1 MHGGGHGLPTR
12 RHTSAQHR
20 ESERGGRGRRVGDP
34 SRPGRSLPRA
44 LDRPDSSRPGDAG
57 GCRRHRL
64 MTSTFDTAASPR
76 RGNGIT
82 TPSRRGG
89 SGRVL
94 TDVVVDLGFVDR
106 GTMDHAIDRST
117 ASGGA
122 PEHILVEDGTLTGD
136 QLARAVAE
144 RFGLDHVDL
153 KLYRVDPDAAKLV
166 APAAVRRYQAVPVS
180 FVGDRTLLVA
190 MVDPANVLAIDDI
203 AVMTGYEVR
212 PAVAS
217 LKDVDWLLER
227 LEDPN
232 FGVGATAPEERE
244 DDPGADQPPAAA
256 ERPPAP
262 LYDIREN
269 APINF
274 GVGGEDA
281 SVIQL
286 VPRVIKE
293 AVERGASDIHF
304 EPQEEEMRVR
314 YRIDGVLQEAAT
326 VPVSAV
332 PAVISRLKI
341 LSDLDIAERRVP
353 QDGRISMDVAEKPI
367 DLRVATLPAQY
378 GEKVVMRILDQSK
391 VMIQLEQLGMLP
403 QALERFSKAFAQAHG
418 AVLVTGP
425 TGSGKS
431 TSLYGALNQLNTI
444 EKHIITIE
452 DPVEYQL
459 TGITQVQVNNKA
471 GLTFASGL
479 RSMMRADPD
488 IIMVGEI
495 RGRET
500 AQIAIEAALTG
511 HLVLSTLHTNDA
523 PGAVTRLIEMGVEP
537 FLVGSA
543 VDCVVA
549 QRLARLLC
557 EECKQ
562 RVTLP
567 AEVLRANGFNVG
579 LDLECFEPVGCARCG
594 GSGYKGRIGLYKVMM
609 VSETIRSL
617 AVAREPA
624 ETIARAAVHEGMMR
638 LREDGLEKVR
648 RGLTSIAEIARVA
661 GTK

>member
-1 MHGGGHGLPTR
+1 
-12 RHTSAQHR
+12 
-20 ESERGGRGRRVGDP
+20 
-34 SRPGRSLPRA
+34 
-44 LDRPDSSRPGDAG
+44 
-57 GCRRHRL
+57 
-64 MTSTFDTAASPR
+64 MTSTFETTPRPR

-82 TPSRRGG
+82 TPTRRGG

-94 TDVVVDLGFVDR
+94 TDVIVDLGFVDR
-106 GTMDHAIDRST
+106 GTMDLAIERGRE
-117 ASGGA
+117 SGSA
-122 PEHILVEDGTLTGD
+122 PERVLVSDGTLTD
-136 QLARAVAE
+136 EQLSRSIAE
-144 RFGLDHVDL
+144 RFGLDHIDL
-153 KLYRVDPDAAKLV
+153 SLYRVDPDAAKLV
-166 APAAVRRYQAVPVS
+166 TPAAVRRYQAVPVS
-180 FVGDRTLLVA
+180 FTGDRTLIVA

-212 PAVAS
+212 PAVSS
-217 LKDVDWLLER
+217 LADVERLLTR

-232 FGVGATAPEERE
+232 FGHGAVAPEEA
-244 DDPGADQPPAAA
+244 DDVEEASPAPAQPAA
-256 ERPPAP
+256 PI
-262 LYDIREN
+262 YDLREN
-269 APINF
+269 QPINF
-274 GVGGEDA
+274 GAGGEDA

-286 VPRVIKE
+286 VHRVIQE

-332 PAVISRLKI
+332 PAVVSRIKI
-341 LSDLDIAERRVP
+341 LSDLDIAERRIP
-353 QDGRISMDVAEKPI
+353 QDGRISLEVGDKPI
-367 DLRVATLPAQY
+367 DLRVATLPSQY

-403 QALERFSKAFAQAHG
+403 QALERFTKAFAQAHG

-444 EKHIITIE
+444 EKNIITIE

-459 TGITQVQVNNKA
+459 QGITQVQVNNKA

-495 RGRET
+495 RDRET

-523 PGAVTRLIEMGVEP
+523 PGAITRLIEMGVEP

-557 EECKQ
+557 EECK
-562 RVTLP
+562 RRTTITS
-567 AEVLRANGFNVG
+567 EVMRANGFNVG
-579 LDLECFEPVGCARCG
+579 LDLEAYEPVGCARCG
-594 GSGYKGRIGLYKVMM
+594 GSGYKGRIGLYEVMW
-609 VSETIRSL
+609 VSDSIRSL
-617 AVAREPA
+617 AVSREPA
-624 ETIARAAVHEGMMR
+624 ETIMHAAVHEGMMR

-661 GTK
+661 GTR

>member
-1 MHGGGHGLPTR
+1 MNPPTKAAAAP
-12 RHTSAQHR
+12 TSANGKPKR
-20 ESERGGRGRRVGDP
+20 
-34 SRPGRSLPRA
+34 
-44 LDRPDSSRPGDAG
+44 
-57 GCRRHRL
+57 
-64 MTSTFDTAASPR
+64 T
-76 RGNGIT
+76 NGIT

-94 TDVVVDLGFVDR
+94 TDVIVDLGYVER
-106 GTMDHAIDRST
+106 EAMDEAIEMAHSAGSAAERVLLST
-117 ASGGA
+117 GA
-122 PEHILVEDGTLTGD
+122 ITETE
-136 QLARAVAE
+136 LARAVAE
-144 RFGLDHVDL
+144 RFGLDHLDL
-153 KLYRVDPDAAKLV
+153 TSYRIDPDAAKLV
-166 APAAVRRYQAVPVS
+166 TPAAIKRYQAVPVS
-180 FVGDRTLLVA
+180 FTSERTLLVA
-190 MVDPANVLAIDDI
+190 MSDPANVLAVDDI

-217 LKDVDWLLER
+217 PADIDFVLDR
-227 LEDPN
+227 INDPTWGGGN
-232 FGVGATAPEERE
+232 GAAPEIEPVE
-244 DDPGADQPPAAA
+244 DEGSEGPPPGGTAG
-256 ERPPAP
+256 P
-262 LYDIREN
+262 LYDLT
-269 APINF
+269 PQTVNF
-274 GVGGEDA
+274 GASGEDA

-286 VPRVIKE
+286 VQRVISE

-314 YRIDGVLQEAAT
+314 YRIDGVLQEAAI
-326 VPVSAV
+326 VPLSVI
-332 PAVISRLKI
+332 PAVTSRIKI

-353 QDGRISMDVAEKPI
+353 QDGRVSTNI
-367 DLRVATLPAQY
+367 DGKAIDIRVATLPAQY
-378 GEKVVMRILDQSK
+378 GENVVMRILDSTK
-391 VMIQLEQLGMLP
+391 ALISMEQLGMLP
-403 QALERFSKAFAQAHG
+403 QAMERFTKAFSQSHG

-431 TSLYGALNQLNTI
+431 TSLYAALNVLNTI
-444 EKHIITIE
+444 DKNIITIE

-459 TGITQVQVNNKA
+459 EGLTQVQVNKKA
-471 GLTFASGL
+471 GLTFAAGL

-495 RGRET
+495 RDRET
-500 AQIAIEAALTG
+500 AQIAIESALTG

-523 PGAVTRLIEMGVEP
+523 PGAVSRLIEMGIEP

-557 EECKQ
+557 EECKK

-567 AEVLRANGFNVG
+567 AEVMRANGFNVG
-579 LDLECFEPVGCARCG
+579 LDLECYEPVGCARCG
-594 GSGYKGRIGLYKVMM
+594 GSGYKGRIGLYEVMW

-624 ETIARAAVHEGMMR
+624 ETIAHAAVHEGMMR

-661 GTK
+661 GTR

>member
-1 MHGGGHGLPTR
+1 MSSP
-12 RHTSAQHR
+12 
-20 ESERGGRGRRVGDP
+20 
-34 SRPGRSLPRA
+34 
-44 LDRPDSSRPGDAG
+44 PDTPPKA
-57 GCRRHRL
+57 
-64 MTSTFDTAASPR
+64 R
-76 RGNGIT
+76 RGTGVT

-94 TDVVVDLGFVDR
+94 TDVIVDLGFVDR
-106 GTMDHAIDRST
+106 AAMDAAVERGTANGST
-117 ASGGA
+117 S
-122 PEHILVEDGTLTGD
+122 ERLLVADGTLTD
-136 QLARAVAE
+136 EHLSRAVAE

-212 PAVAS
+212 PAVS
-217 LKDVDWLLER
+217 SRKDVEWLLER
-227 LEDPN
+227 LEDPD
-232 FGVGATAPEERE
+232 FGHGAIAPEEQE
-244 DDPGADQPPAAA
+244 NALPEQP
-256 ERPPAP
+256 RAP
-262 LYDIREN
+262 LYDVHEN
-269 APINF
+269 APITF
-274 GVGGEDA
+274 GAGGEDA
-281 SVIQL
+281 TVIQL
-286 VPRVIKE
+286 VHRVIKE
-293 AVERGASDIHF
+293 AVERGASDVHF
-304 EPQEEEMRVR
+304 EPAEEDMRIR

-326 VPVSAV
+326 VQLSAV
-332 PAVISRLKI
+332 PAVISRVKI
-341 LSDLDIAERRVP
+341 LSDLDIAERRIP
-353 QDGRISMDVAEKPI
+353 QDGRISLDVENKPI
-367 DLRVATLPAQY
+367 DLRVATLPAAY

-403 QALERFSKAFAQAHG
+403 QALERFTKAFSQAHG

-431 TSLYGALNQLNTI
+431 TSLYGALNQLNTV

-459 TGITQVQVNNKA
+459 AGITQVQVNNKA

-495 RGRET
+495 RDRET

-557 EECKQ
+557 EECK
-562 RVTLP
+562 RRTTLTS
-567 AEVLRANGFNVG
+567 EVMRANGFNLG
-579 LDLECFEPVGCARCG
+579 LDLEAYEPVGCARCG
-594 GSGYKGRIGLYKVMM
+594 GSGYKGRIGLYEVMW
-609 VSETIRSL
+609 VSDTIRSM

-624 ETIARAAVHEGMMR
+624 ETIMHAAVHEGMMR

-648 RGLTSIAEIARVA
+648 RGLTSFAEIARVA
-661 GTK
+661 GTR

>member
-1 MHGGGHGLPTR
+1 MNPP
-12 RHTSAQHR
+12 AQT
-20 ESERGGRGRRVGDP
+20 GAP
-34 SRPGRSLPRA
+34 PKKK
-44 LDRPDSSRPGDAG
+44 
-57 GCRRHRL
+57 
-64 MTSTFDTAASPR
+64 
-76 RGNGIT
+76 GNGVT

-94 TDVVVDLGFVDR
+94 TDVIVDLGFVEQ
-106 GTMDHAIDRST
+106 GVMDEAVARAED
-117 ASGGA
+117 AGQL
-122 PEHILVEDGTLTGD
+122 PERILVKDGTLTDD

-153 KLYRVDPDAAKLV
+153 SIYRVDPDAAKLV
-166 APAAVRRYQAVPVS
+166 APAAVKRYQAVPIS
-180 FVGDRTLLVA
+180 FAGERTLLVA
-190 MVDPANVLAIDDI
+190 MSDPANVLAQDDI

-217 LKDVDWLLER
+217 SSGIDGLLER
-227 LEDPN
+227 LEDPD
-232 FGVGATAPEERE
+232 FGHGATAPIDDDGEEMEAHGPPPTAPAGPMYDLR
-244 DDPGADQPPAAA
+244 DQ
-256 ERPPAP
+256 
-262 LYDIREN
+262 

-274 GVGGEDA
+274 GASGEDS

-286 VPRVIKE
+286 VHRVIKE
-293 AVERGASDIHF
+293 AVERGSSDIHF
-304 EPQEEEMRVR
+304 EPGDEDMRVR
-314 YRIDGVLQEAAT
+314 YRIDGVLQEAALI
-326 VPVSAV
+326 PQSAV
-332 PAVISRLKI
+332 PAVVSRLKI

-353 QDGRISMDVAEKPI
+353 QDGRISVEVGGKPI
-367 DLRVATLPAQY
+367 DLRVATLPCAY
-378 GEKVVMRILDQSK
+378 GENVVMRILDQSK
-391 VMIQLEQLGMLP
+391 VMIELEELGMLP
-403 QALERFSKAFAQAHG
+403 QALERFTKAFSQAHG

-444 EKHIITIE
+444 ETNIITIE

-459 TGITQVQVNNKA
+459 DGITQVQVNNKA
-471 GLTFASGL
+471 GLTFAGGL

-495 RGRET
+495 RDRET

-523 PGAVTRLIEMGVEP
+523 PGAVSRLIEMGIEP

-557 EECKQ
+557 EECK
-562 RVTLP
+562 RRTTIKS
-567 AEVLRANGFNVG
+567 EVMRANGFNVG
-579 LDLECFEPVGCARCG
+579 LDLEAYEPVGCARCG
-594 GSGYKGRIGLYKVMM
+594 GSGYKGRIGLYEVMW
-609 VSETIRSL
+609 VSDTIRAL

-624 ETIARAAVHEGMMR
+624 ETIAHAAVHEGMMR

-661 GTK
+661 GTR

>member
-1 MHGGGHGLPTR
+1 M
-12 RHTSAQHR
+12 S
-20 ESERGGRGRRVGDP
+20 
-34 SRPGRSLPRA
+34 
-44 LDRPDSSRPGDAG
+44 
-57 GCRRHRL
+57 
-64 MTSTFDTAASPR
+64 STFETTPRPR

-82 TPSRRGG
+82 TPTRRGG
-89 SGRVL
+89 SGRIL
-94 TDVVVDLGFVDR
+94 TDVIVDLGFVDR
-106 GTMDHAIDRST
+106 GTMDLAIERGT
-117 ASGGA
+117 ESGSA
-122 PEHILVEDGTLTGD
+122 PERVLVGDGTLTD
-136 QLARAVAE
+136 EQLSRAVAE
-144 RFGLDHVDL
+144 RFGLDHIDL
-153 KLYRVDPDAAKLV
+153 GLYRVDPDAAKLV
-166 APAAVRRYQAVPVS
+166 TPAAVRRYQAVPVS
-180 FVGDRTLLVA
+180 FTGDRTLIVA

-217 LKDVDWLLER
+217 LADMERLLVR

-232 FGVGATAPEERE
+232 FGVGAVAPEELE
-244 DDPGADQPPAAA
+244 VAEEAPETPAQPA
-256 ERPPAP
+256 AP
-262 LYDIREN
+262 LYDVREN
-269 APINF
+269 QPINF
-274 GVGGEDA
+274 GTGGEDA

-286 VPRVIKE
+286 VHRVIQQ

-326 VPVSAV
+326 VPSSAI
-332 PAVISRLKI
+332 PAVVSRIKI
-341 LSDLDIAERRVP
+341 LSDLDIAERRIP
-353 QDGRISMDVAEKPI
+353 QDGRISTEVGEKAI
-367 DLRVATLPAQY
+367 DLRVATLPSQY

-403 QALERFSKAFAQAHG
+403 QALERFTKAFAQAHG

-444 EKHIITIE
+444 EKNIITIE

-459 TGITQVQVNNKA
+459 QGITQVQVNNKA

-495 RGRET
+495 RDRET

-523 PGAVTRLIEMGVEP
+523 PGAITRLIEMGVEP

-557 EECKQ
+557 EECK
-562 RVTLP
+562 RRTTITS
-567 AEVLRANGFNVG
+567 EVMRANGFNVG
-579 LDLECFEPVGCARCG
+579 LDLEAYEPVGCARCG
-594 GSGYKGRIGLYKVMM
+594 GSGYKGRIGLYEVMW
-609 VSETIRSL
+609 VSDSIRSL
-617 AVAREPA
+617 AVSREPA
-624 ETIARAAVHEGMMR
+624 ETIMHAAVHEGMMR

-661 GTK
+661 GTR

>member
-1 MHGGGHGLPTR
+1 MSSPTDTKTR
-12 RHTSAQHR
+12 RGT
-20 ESERGGRGRRVGDP
+20 
-34 SRPGRSLPRA
+34 
-44 LDRPDSSRPGDAG
+44 
-57 GCRRHRL
+57 
-64 MTSTFDTAASPR
+64 
-76 RGNGIT
+76 GIT

-94 TDVVVDLGFVDR
+94 TDVIVDLGFVDR
-106 GTMDHAIDRST
+106 GTMDLALDRAT

-122 PEHILVEDGTLTGD
+122 AERILVSDGNLTD
-136 QLARAVAE
+136 DHLSRATAE

-217 LKDVDWLLER
+217 LHDVEWLLER
-227 LEDPN
+227 LEDPD
-232 FGVGATAPEERE
+232 FGVGAIAPEEEGSAPAE
-244 DDPGADQPPAAA
+244 DPQAPTAPA
-256 ERPPAP
+256 AP
-262 LYDIREN
+262 LYDLREN
-269 APINF
+269 QPINF
-274 GVGGEDA
+274 GAGGEDA

-286 VPRVIKE
+286 VHRVIKE

-326 VPVSAV
+326 VPVSAI
-332 PAVISRLKI
+332 PAVISRIKI
-341 LSDLDIAERRVP
+341 LSDLDIAERRIP
-353 QDGRISMDVAEKPI
+353 QDGRISIEVESKPI
-367 DLRVATLPAQY
+367 DLRVATLPAAH

-403 QALERFSKAFAQAHG
+403 QALERFTKAFGQAHG

-459 TGITQVQVNNKA
+459 EGITQVQVNNKA

-495 RGRET
+495 RDRET

-557 EECKQ
+557 EECK
-562 RVTLP
+562 RRTTITS
-567 AEVLRANGFNVG
+567 EVMRANGFNVG
-579 LDLECFEPVGCARCG
+579 LDLEAYEPVGCARCG
-594 GSGYKGRIGLYKVMM
+594 GSGYKGRIGLYEVMW
-609 VSETIRSL
+609 VSDTIRSL
-617 AVAREPA
+617 AVSREPA
-624 ETIARAAVHEGMMR
+624 ETIMHAAVHEGMMR

-661 GTK
+661 GTR

>member
-1 MHGGGHGLPTR
+1 MNPP
-12 RHTSAQHR
+12 AQT
-20 ESERGGRGRRVGDP
+20 GAP
-34 SRPGRSLPRA
+34 PKKK
-44 LDRPDSSRPGDAG
+44 
-57 GCRRHRL
+57 
-64 MTSTFDTAASPR
+64 
-76 RGNGIT
+76 GNGVT

-94 TDVVVDLGFVDR
+94 SDVIVELGFVDQ
-106 GTMDHAIDRST
+106 GTMDLAT
-117 ASGGA
+117 AKAEDHGTLA
-122 PEHILVEDGTLTGD
+122 ERILVKEGTLGED

-153 KLYRVDPDAAKLV
+153 GLYRVDPDAAKLV
-166 APAAVRRYQAVPVS
+166 TPAAAQRYQAVPIS
-180 FVGDRTLLVA
+180 FAGERTLLVA
-190 MVDPANVLAIDDI
+190 MSDPANVLAQDDI

-217 LKDVDWLLER
+217 PPDIERLLER
-227 LEDPN
+227 LDDPD
-232 FGVGATAPEERE
+232 FGHGATAPLEDDE
-244 DDPGADQPPAAA
+244 DDPDARHESSAPA
-256 ERPPAP
+256 PAGP
-262 LYDIREN
+262 LYDFREQ

-274 GVGGEDA
+274 GASGEDA
-281 SVIQL
+281 TVIQL
-286 VPRVIKE
+286 VHRVIKE
-293 AVERGASDIHF
+293 AVERGSSDVHF
-304 EPQEEEMRVR
+304 EPGDEDMRVR
-314 YRIDGVLQEAAT
+314 YRIDGVLQEAALI
-326 VPVSAV
+326 PGSAV
-332 PAVISRLKI
+332 PAVVSRVKI

-353 QDGRISMDVAEKPI
+353 QDGRISLEVSGKPI
-367 DLRVATLPAQY
+367 DLRVATLPCAH
-378 GEKVVMRILDQSK
+378 GENVVMRILDQSK
-391 VMIQLEQLGMLP
+391 VMIELEELGMLP
-403 QALERFSKAFAQAHG
+403 QALERFTKAFSQAHG

-444 EKHIITIE
+444 EQNIITIE

-459 TGITQVQVNNKA
+459 DGITQVQVNPKA
-471 GLTFASGL
+471 GLTFAGGL

-495 RGRET
+495 RDRET

-523 PGAVTRLIEMGVEP
+523 PGAVTRLIEMGIEP

-557 EECKQ
+557 EECK
-562 RVTLP
+562 RRTTIKS
-567 AEVLRANGFNVG
+567 EVMRANGFNVG
-579 LDLECFEPVGCARCG
+579 LDLEAYEPVGCARCG
-594 GSGYKGRIGLYKVMM
+594 GSGYKGRIGLYEVMW
-609 VSETIRSL
+609 VSDTIRAL
-617 AVAREPA
+617 AVAREPS
-624 ETIARAAVHEGMMR
+624 ETIAHAAVHEGMMR

-661 GTK
+661 GTR

>member
-1 MHGGGHGLPTR
+1 MIPPPTATR
-12 RHTSAQHR
+12 
-20 ESERGGRGRRVGDP
+20 
-34 SRPGRSLPRA
+34 PRA
-44 LDRPDSSRPGDAG
+44 
-57 GCRRHRL
+57 
-64 MTSTFDTAASPR
+64 
-76 RGNGIT
+76 GNGVT

-94 TDVVVDLGFVDR
+94 GDVIVDLGFVAR
-106 GTMDHAIDRST
+106 AAMDDALAKAHATGS
-117 ASGGA
+117 A
-122 PEHILVEDGTLTGD
+122 PERVLLSAGTLSED
-136 QLARAVAE
+136 ELSRAVAE

-153 KLYRVDPDAAKLV
+153 NVYRVDPDAAKLV
-166 APAAVRRYQAVPVS
+166 SPAAIKRYQAVPVS
-180 FVGDRTLLVA
+180 FAGDRTLLVA
-190 MVDPANVLAIDDI
+190 MADPANVLAVDDI

-212 PAVAS
+212 PAVS
-217 LKDVDWLLER
+217 SPGDIQLL
-227 LEDPN
+227 LDKLQDPN
-232 FGVGATAPEERE
+232 WGAGSAAAPAEVVDEPE
-244 DDPGADQPPAAA
+244 PEPAAA
-256 ERPPAP
+256 QTAP
-262 LYDIREN
+262 LYDIREMT
-269 APINF
+269 PVNF
-274 GVGGEDA
+274 GASGEDA

-286 VPRVIKE
+286 VQRVIQE

-304 EPQEEEMRVR
+304 EPGEAEMRVR
-314 YRIDGVLQEAAT
+314 YRIDGVLQEAAI
-326 VPVSAV
+326 VPLSVI
-332 PAVISRLKI
+332 PAVISRVKI
-341 LSDLDIAERRVP
+341 LADVDIAERRIP
-353 QDGRISMDVAEKPI
+353 QDGRISTQVGSKAI
-367 DLRVATLPAQY
+367 DLRVATLPAQF
-378 GEKVVMRILDQSK
+378 GEKIVMRILDSSK
-391 VMIQLEQLGMLP
+391 ALIEMERLGMLP
-403 QALERFSKAFAQAHG
+403 QALERFTKGFSQSHG

-431 TSLYGALNQLNTI
+431 TSLYAALNALNTV
-444 EKHIITIE
+444 EKNIITIE

-459 TGITQVQVNNKA
+459 EGLTQVQVNKKA
-471 GLTFASGL
+471 GLTFAAGL

-495 RGRET
+495 RDRET

-523 PGAVTRLIEMGVEP
+523 PGAITRLIEMGIEP
-537 FLVGSA
+537 FLVGSS

-579 LDLECFEPVGCARCG
+579 LDLECYEPQGCARCG
-594 GSGYKGRIGLYKVMM
+594 GSGYKGRIGLYEVMW

-617 AVAREPA
+617 AVSREPA
-624 ETIARAAVHEGMMR
+624 EIIAHAAVSEGMMR

-661 GTK
+661 GTR